1 MILQIRPGTLGRTDD
16 VVVNGKTRANHYQNL
31 DKRTKTAQTEVV
43 RFNSDKCA
51 IKQKTFWSYL
61 R

>member
-1 MILQIRPGTLGRTDD
+1 MILQMCPGTLGLTD
-16 VVVNGKTRANHYQNL
+16 VVVNGKTRAGHYQNL
-31 DKRTKTAQTEVV
+31 DKRTKTVQTEGV

-51 IKQKTFWSYL
+51 IKQKTFWSDL